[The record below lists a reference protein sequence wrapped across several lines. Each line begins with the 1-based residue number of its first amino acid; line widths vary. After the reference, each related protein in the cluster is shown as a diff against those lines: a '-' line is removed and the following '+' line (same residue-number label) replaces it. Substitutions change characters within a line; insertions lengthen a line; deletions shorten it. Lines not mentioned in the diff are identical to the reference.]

1 MKLPVG
7 LQVFG
12 RSGDH
17 FCLVQ
22 VAHRSLRINTH
33 QKVRGSILWMKLDHL
48 AEFSYVE
55 TYPGFKQLTVDLFK
69 HTVDYY
75 DIG

>member
-1 MKLPVG
+1 MKLPVE
-7 LQVFG
+7 LQVLG
-12 RSGDH
+12 KSEDH
-17 FCLVQ
+17 FCVVQ
-22 VAHRSLRINTH
+22 VAYRSLWINTH
-33 QKVRGSILWMKLDHL
+33 QKSRGSILWMKLDRL

-55 TYPGFKQLTVDLFK
+55 TYSGFEQLTVDLFK